1 MFERIEELVAGM
13 TAESRRSVPSLS
25 NWEFARRMR
34 QLEHFYERAIS
45 YANAA
50 AHAATLPAADHEATT
65 ELAISYAEA
74 FYLFAWRVRVSLA
87 RGTPLGPFDPKGISR
102 VRNLLIEHPEHGGP
116 PLPSW
121 AVSGDGDIRL
131 ALGGEWAD
139 YPNTA
144 RGAPYRDPGLLA
156 NAAEFKLGLEA
167 LLERHQR
174 VNAEEYE
181 GR

>member
-13 TAESRRSVPSLS
+13 TAESRRSVPSLN

-34 QLEHFYERAIS
+34 QLEHFYEEAVS
-45 YANAA
+45 YAKAA
-50 AHAATLPAADHEATT
+50 AHAATLPAVDHEAAT
-65 ELAISYAEA
+65 ELAITYAEA
-74 FYLFAWRVRVSLA
+74 FYLFAWRVRVSLT
-87 RGTPLGPFDPKGISR
+87 RGAPLGPFDPTGISR
-102 VRNLLIEHPEHGGP
+102 VRNLSIEHPEHGGP

-121 AVSGDGDIRL
+121 AVSGNGDIRL
-131 ALGGEWAD
+131 ASVAGGRTTPTLPA
-139 YPNTA
+139 
-144 RGAPYRDPGLLA
+144 GAPHRDPGLLA

-174 VNAEEYE
+174 VNAEDSE